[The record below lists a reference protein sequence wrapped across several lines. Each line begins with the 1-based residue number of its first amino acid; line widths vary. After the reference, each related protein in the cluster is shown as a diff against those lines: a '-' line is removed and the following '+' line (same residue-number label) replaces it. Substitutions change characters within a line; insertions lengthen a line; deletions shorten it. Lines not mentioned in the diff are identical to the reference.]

1 MHYGAMNFPVLP
13 VLAEIDAI
21 AGMGFDYLEL
31 AMDAPMAHHSIIAA
45 DKTAIIHALKA
56 NGLGLVC
63 HMPTF
68 VSTADLTES
77 LRLASVTEMRRSL
90 EVAFE
95 LGATK
100 IVLHPSMAAG
110 LGPYVGDR
118 IKAYA
123 HDFLAEMVEAATGRD
138 RGRIDAVARREG
150 DWRVG
155 RVGRRRAEAGAV
167 HDYRKDRFGQAV
179 FGHDRRH
186 LLYLVHG
193 THKGQHHLQVGQ
205 PHFFAHLA
213 YGMAFQ
219 RKAVAE
225 AVGVI
230 PRGTTEADHR
240 VFLNRLKLPAANQL
254 GILVRL
260 EITGTQDHAL
270 GIKRRRQC
278 GNAFGQFFDIKINR
292 ADIA

>member
-77 LRLASVTEMRRSL
+77 LRLASVSEMRRSL

-123 HDFLAEMVEAATGRD
+123 HDFLAEMVEAAQQMRLTLCLENMFPRYMLGVQPADFEELFTSFPSLKLVLDTGHAHIDD
-138 RGRIDAVARREG
+138 RGEGRMTQLVEQFGDRIAHLHFSDNN
-150 DWRVG
+150 
-155 RVGRRRAEAGAV
+155 GRRDEHLAVGHGTVDFAGLV
-167 HDYRKDRFGQAV
+167 RQLQALGYDDTITLEV
-179 FGHDRRH
+179 FGENRQ
-186 LLYLVHG
+186 LLVDSRDKL
-193 THKGQHHLQVGQ
+193 KAM
-205 PHFFAHLA
+205 FADSD
-213 YGMAFQ
+213 Q
-219 RKAVAE
+219 R
-225 AVGVI
+225 
-230 PRGTTEADHR
+230 
-240 VFLNRLKLPAANQL
+240 
-254 GILVRL
+254 
-260 EITGTQDHAL
+260 
-270 GIKRRRQC
+270 
-278 GNAFGQFFDIKINR
+278 
-292 ADIA
+292 